1 MMHVTSAMKWID
13 VNGVSLRYELSG
25 AGAGAQT
32 VVLVHE
38 LGGCLESWD
47 ETLPAFQQHFR
58 VLRYDQRG
66 FGQSEKVSGTLCTYQ
81 LDDMVAD
88 IAALL
93 DALAITS
100 PVHVVGSALGAGIAA
115 AFAAR
120 NRQRVA
126 RLVVQSL
133 VTRSNPATRPHMV
146 ARAAEVE
153 RTGMRVQAQASLDR
167 SYPEAL
173 RHDKNRF
180 ETYRARWITNDPQS
194 FAAINR
200 MLLDMEV
207 DTELGDIACPTL
219 SIGCQHDVMRPP
231 TMVQELTKLIPGA
244 RYVEADSGHFMHA
257 QTPALFAKMVI
268 PFLQEK

>member
-1 MMHVTSAMKWID
+1 MKWLD

-25 AGAGAQT
+25 AGVQT

-38 LGGCLESWD
+38 LGGCLDSWD

-58 VLRYDQRG
+58 TLRYDQRG
-66 FGQSEKVSGTLCTYQ
+66 FGQSEKVSGTLK

-93 DALAITS
+93 DALALTQ
-100 PVHVVGSALGAGIAA
+100 PCYVVGSALGAGIAA

-120 NRQRVA
+120 HSPRVA

-153 RTGMRVQAQASLDR
+153 RTGMRAQAQASLDR
-167 SYPEAL
+167 SYPDVL
-173 RHDKNRF
+173 RGGGEKERARF
-180 ETYRARWITNDPQS
+180 ETYRARWIANDPQS

-200 MLLDMEV
+200 MLLDMNV
-207 DTELGDIACPTL
+207 DPELGKIACPTL
-219 SIGCQHDVMRPP
+219 SIGCKHDSMRMPA
-231 TMVQELTKLIPGA
+231 MVEELSKQIPGA

-257 QTPALFAKMVI
+257 QSPELFAQTVI
-268 PFLQEK
+268 PFLRNV